1 MVVRPMRFFRAI
13 VCLLFSAGVL
23 CGATADPSGVVVRV
37 WQSQDGLPSNVV
49 RSVVQSGDGYLW
61 VATAEGVARFDGFDF
76 ELIEPEG
83 EMRRFRLAFSRLF
96 STAAGDVWAATYQ
109 GGLFRVQGHRLK
121 PVLENMRR
129 PNPPLVTQVIE
140 DPAGGVFFKRGDE
153 TGRVNDRGVVQAVA
167 PSAELDAWFAKDLE
181 VLSAGGRSPNAGTS
195 PVLKD
200 HDGRIW
206 TAGASGE
213 LTVTEPG
220 GEGGVVDFPQRG
232 QAFGINE
239 LMLDREGNVWV
250 ASPVNGLARIR
261 HARVDLPDIDP
272 NTSERAMIALLED
285 RSGAWWVASRRGGVI
300 RWTREET
307 QHFEFSSARFIRPAA
322 ALFEDKESRLWVASR
337 DGSVYLREK
346 DEFVPQFVKTQVPSK
361 VRSITQDANGTFW
374 FAGTQ
379 GLASFSGGQ
388 VRRYGKA
395 DGFPETDTTIVQPF
409 PGGGI
414 IFGDAS
420 GRVMW
425 GDGRSFKILAPP
437 EIMNHQWIS
446 GILPVSA
453 KEVWVSTLGSGLFL
467 WNGKTWRGFS
477 SDDGLPDLRL
487 TCVIADDSG
496 NLWMGSLG
504 GIIRGER
511 NELLERARTK
521 DSAIHWLRLD
531 HTDGMPSRE
540 CIGGFQ
546 PAGWKAKDGRL
557 WFPTGGGVVRVR
569 PDLAAPDKTP
579 PPVYL
584 QSARANGIVHLG
596 MDGPVI
602 TDPGRSRL
610 EFRFVGLCYG
620 APEKT
625 TYRAR
630 LKGLDESWRELGNQR
645 VAAFEAVPPG
655 DYTFEVM
662 AVNGDGI
669 RSVVPARIQVIVT
682 PHFWQTPWFYLTAGA
697 LVLAAAAGTGW
708 FGARTRMKVRIQAL
722 KIRNAREAERARI
735 ARDLHDDLGASLTEI
750 SILAALAAE
759 DAEKTPL
766 QPSLDQLSAKA
777 KHVVSG
783 LDEIVW
789 AVNPREDTLRSLVD
803 YIAAFAREFL
813 DIARMPLRVDVT
825 GEIPDVPLAAA
836 QRHGVFLAAREALNN
851 IVKHSGAKEVNL
863 HVTTSEE
870 LLEIRIED
878 NGRGFEPDYATGGEG
893 LGNLRVRMQEAGGD
907 CRIDTHPGQGTVVF
921 LTLPLHPEAK
931 PLS

>member
-1 MVVRPMRFFRAI
+1 MRLFRVIA
-13 VCLLFSAGVL
+13 LLILAAGAL
-23 CGATADPSGVVVRV
+23 AGAPSSSSGLVVRV

-96 STAAGDVWAATYQ
+96 STTGGDVWAATYQ
-109 GGLFRVQGHRLK
+109 GGLFRVRGHRLQS
-121 PVLENMRR
+121 VLENMRR
-129 PNPPLVTQVIE
+129 PNPPLVTQVIG
-140 DPAGGVFFKRGDE
+140 DPAGGVFFKRGEE
-153 TGRVNDRGVVQAVA
+153 TGRVDENGGVESVI
-167 PSAELDAWFAKDLE
+167 PSAELAEMFAKDLK
-181 VLSAGGRSPNAGTS
+181 LRTDGGRAQDGGTS
-195 PVLKD
+195 PVLRD
-200 HDGRIW
+200 RDGRTWI
-206 TAGASGE
+206 AGASGE
-213 LTVTEPG
+213 LTVSEDG
-220 GEGGVVDFPQRG
+220 GTGMVVDFPQRG
-232 QAFGINE
+232 RAYGVNE
-239 LMLDREGNVWV
+239 MLLDREGNVWV

-261 HARVDLPDIDP
+261 HARVDLPEIDP
-272 NTSERAMIALLED
+272 NASERALIALLED
-285 RSGAWWVASRRGGVI
+285 HSGAWWIASRRGGVI
-300 RWTREET
+300 QWTPGET
-307 QHFEFSSARFIRPAA
+307 KHYEFSSARFIRPAA
-322 ALFEDKESRLWVASR
+322 ALFEDKDSRLWVASR

-346 DEFVPQFVKTQVPSK
+346 EEFVPQFVRTQVPSK
-361 VRSITQDANGTFW
+361 VRSITQDA
-374 FAGTQ
+374 AGTIWFGGMQ

-388 VRRYGKA
+388 VRRYGRA
-395 DGFPETDTTIVQPF
+395 EGIAEGDLTVIQPF
-409 PGGGI
+409 PGGGVI
-414 IFGDAS
+414 IGAAS
-420 GRVMW
+420 GRVLT
-425 GDGRSFKILAPP
+425 GDGRGFTTLAPP
-437 EIMNHQWIS
+437 EVMNHQWVS

-467 WNGKTWRGFS
+467 WNGKTWHAFNS
-477 SDDGLPDLRL
+477 EDGLPDLRL
-487 TCVIADDSG
+487 TCVLADDKG
-496 NLWMGSLG
+496 NVWFGSLG
-504 GIIRGER
+504 GIIRAER
-511 NELLERARTK
+511 RELLARAGNR
-521 DSAIHWLRLD
+521 DAAIHWLRLD

-546 PAGWKAKDGRL
+546 PAGWKARDGKL

-569 PDLAAPDKTP
+569 PDLAMPDKSP

-584 QSARANGIVHLG
+584 QSTRANGVVHLG
-596 MDGPVI
+596 LDGPVT
-602 TDPGRSRL
+602 TDPGRARL
-610 EFRFVGLCYG
+610 EFRFVGLCYA

-655 DYTFEVM
+655 KYTFEVM

-669 RSVVPARIQVIVT
+669 RSVEPARIEVVVK
-682 PHFWQTPWFYLTAGA
+682 PHFWETIWFYLIAGGI
-697 LVLAAAAGTGW
+697 VLSAAAGTGW
-708 FGARTRMKVRIQAL
+708 FGARTRMKARIQAL

-825 GEIPDVPLAAA
+825 GDIPDVPLAAA

-851 IVKHSGAKEVNL
+851 IVKHSGATEVNL
-863 HVTTSEE
+863 HLTTSDG
-870 LLEIRIED
+870 LLEIRVED

-893 LGNLRVRMQEAGGD
+893 LGNLRTRMHEAGGD
-907 CRIDTHPGQGTVVF
+907 CRIETHPGQGTVVF
-921 LTLPLHPEAK
+921 LTLPLHPPSK
-931 PLS
+931 PVS